1 MSTYLIFFFVF
12 SPLETKA
19 HLKCIIF
26 FSNHLKK
33 GKGQHLKGFNPDETY
48 LKGTLRHILLM
59 LDSLESYSYLLQER
73 GHVQCFN
80 RSCLLYNTRTKDF
93 QRLLRQI
100 EHDFTHYEVIN
111 KRGASTSVTK
121 VVIE

>member
-1 MSTYLIFFFVF
+1 MKDTNVYRKCQLILSSFFVF
-12 SPLETKA
+12 SSRSKHEA

-59 LDSLESYSYLLQER
+59 LDSLESATAIYYKKGDMCSVAIGHISY
-73 GHVQCFN
+73 
-80 RSCLLYNTRTKDF
+80 RTHIPKT
-93 QRLLRQI
+93 
-100 EHDFTHYEVIN
+100 FTTN
-111 KRGASTSVTK
+111 
-121 VVIE
+121 